1 MCPRA
6 GTFSRAID
14 KLTLVSMDIALTS
27 KNYLPSML
35 PWRDE
40 IIMKLLAAEL
50 FCTAYHL
57 QDQFQKIEIAHTH
70 ASIL

>member
-1 MCPRA
+1 
-6 GTFSRAID
+6 
-14 KLTLVSMDIALTS
+14 
-27 KNYLPSML
+27 ML

-50 FCTAYHL
+50 FRTAYHL